1 MRTGLK
7 WHYGFTNQEETM
19 NSKTIRNVALTL
31 ALSLGAGNA
40 IAEVEATT
48 DAADETRVSE
58 SSFFSE
64 GRGQTA
70 PDRVATQEFEGV
82 PRGAARDGVTRGSE
96 QQKLEGNEAQSPNT
110 DFWFYSADIELFAD
124 DDRDGYY
131 HGIDLWF
138 DADTIYFSADV
149 YAVVYLSLEG
159 GPWIEYAETETFSI
173 FGASG
178 TDDYVV
184 VTELLSG
191 YPTGSYD
198 VLIELFDAWDNSF
211 VADLGPESTSE
222 LAFLPLEDAGRDVPF
237 SSSPPIAVS
246 RGGGGAADLV
256 TLAVFALLAAA
267 ALTRRQRR
275 PISSDAARR
284 GPSA

>member
-1 MRTGLK
+1 
-7 WHYGFTNQEETM
+7 M
-19 NSKTIRNVALTL
+19 NSKTIRNIGLTL
-31 ALSLGAGNA
+31 ALSLGTVNA
-40 IAEVEATT
+40 VAAT
-48 DAADETRVSE
+48 DAAENESTTETRVSE

-70 PDRVATQEFEGV
+70 PDRVETREFDGMPQGGTRGEGAT
-82 PRGAARDGVTRGSE
+82 RGAE
-96 QQKLEGNEAQSPNT
+96 QQKLSGNEAQTPNV

-138 DADTIYFSADV
+138 DADTVYLSAEV

-159 GPWIEYAETETFSI
+159 GPWIEYAETENFTI

-178 TDDYVV
+178 TDDYVI

-222 LAFLPLEDAGRDVPF
+222 LAFLPLEDAERDVPF
-237 SSSPPIAVS
+237 TSSPPIAVS
-246 RGGGGAADLV
+246 RGGGGSVDAV
-256 TLAVFALLAAA
+256 TLAIFALLTAGIAI
-267 ALTRRQRR
+267 TRRQRLR
-275 PISSDAARR
+275 ISSDAARR
-284 GPSA
+284 EPSA

>member
-1 MRTGLK
+1 
-7 WHYGFTNQEETM
+7 M
-19 NSKTIRNVALTL
+19 NSKKIRNIGLTL
-31 ALSLGAGNA
+31 ALTLGAVNA
-40 IAEVEATT
+40 VAATDEAETG
-48 DAADETRVSE
+48 AAGETRVSE
-58 SSFFSE
+58 SSFYSE
-64 GRGQTA
+64 GRGQTT
-70 PDRVATQEFEGV
+70 PDRVETREFQ
-82 PRGAARDGVTRGSE
+82 GAPQGGTRNGVTRGSE
-96 QQKLEGNEAQSPNT
+96 QQKLSGNEARTPNV

-138 DADTIYFSADV
+138 DADTVYFSADV

-173 FGASG
+173 YGASA
-178 TDDYVV
+178 TDDYVI
-184 VTELLSG
+184 VTELLAG

-222 LAFLPLEDAGRDVPF
+222 LAFLPLEDAERDVPF

-246 RGGGGAADLV
+246 RGGGGAADLA
-256 TLAVFALLAAA
+256 TLAVLALLAAA
-267 ALTRRQRR
+267 ALRRRQQLRTAADSARGGRR
-275 PISSDAARR
+275 A
-284 GPSA
+284 

>member
-1 MRTGLK
+1 
-7 WHYGFTNQEETM
+7 M
-19 NSKTIRNVALTL
+19 NSKKIRNVGLTL
-31 ALSLGAGNA
+31 VFSLGTVNA
-40 IAEVEATT
+40 FAAT
-48 DAADETRVSE
+48 DAPATDPAGETRVSE
-58 SSFFSE
+58 SSFYSE
-64 GRGQTA
+64 GRGQAT
-70 PDRVATQEFEGV
+70 PDRVATQEFEGT
-82 PRGAARDGVTRGSE
+82 PQGGSRNGVTRGSE
-96 QQKLEGNEAQSPNT
+96 QQKLSGNEAQTPNV

-138 DADTIYFSADV
+138 DADTVYFSADV

-178 TDDYVV
+178 TDDYVI

-222 LAFLPLEDAGRDVPF
+222 LSFLPLEDAERDVPF
-237 SSSPPIAVS
+237 TSSPPVAVS
-246 RGGGGAADLV
+246 RGGGGSADLI
-256 TLAVFALLAAA
+256 TLAVFAMFAAA
-267 ALTRRQRR
+267 ALRRRVA
-275 PISSDAARR
+275 SAARR
-284 GPSA
+284 AAARHGRSA

>member
-1 MRTGLK
+1 
-7 WHYGFTNQEETM
+7 M
-19 NSKTIRNVALTL
+19 NIKTIRNVGLTL
-31 ALSLGAGNA
+31 VLSLGVGTAFA
-40 IAEVEATT
+40 AT
-48 DAADETRVSE
+48 DAAETDSTGENRVSE
-58 SSFFSE
+58 SSFYSE

-70 PDRVATQEFEGV
+70 PDRVETREFQ
-82 PRGAARDGVTRGSE
+82 GAPQGGTRSGGTRGSE
-96 QQKLEGNEAQSPNT
+96 QQKLSGNESRTPNV

-138 DADTIYFSADV
+138 DADTVYFSADV

-178 TDDYVV
+178 TDDYVI

-222 LAFLPLEDAGRDVPF
+222 LSFLPLEDAERDVPF

-246 RGGGGAADLV
+246 RGGGGSADWV
-256 TLAVFALLAAA
+256 TLAVFALLSVVAI
-267 ALTRRQRR
+267 RRRVG
-275 PISSDAARR
+275 SAARQAAVR
-284 GPSA
+284 HEPSA